1 MTSRSRVA
9 AITGGASG
17 IGLAFSKRWI
27 DSGGRVILLD
37 SQVPMLKCAV
47 EELGDAARGV
57 SVDVT
62 DRNSVDSAFES
73 IEKIEGR
80 LDALVNCA
88 GIADPEPSS
97 EITDE
102 SFSRMLDIHLT
113 GTMRCARAAYP
124 LLLKSDSA
132 SIVNLGSVAA
142 LAGMPQRAS
151 YTAAKAGIGGLTRTF
166 AAEWAPNGIRVNAVG
181 PGYVRTAL
189 TDGLVAEGKLNDTP
203 IKARTPMGRFAE
215 PEEIADVIYFLAGTS
230 STYVT
235 GHMLMADGGMT
246 IDGSWY

>member
-1 MTSRSRVA
+1 MTQRSRVA

-17 IGLAFSKRWI
+17 IGLAFSKCWI
-27 DSGGRVILLD
+27 DSGGTVILLD
-37 SQVPMLKCAV
+37 RQLPVLDRAV
-47 EELGDAARGV
+47 IELGDSARGIC
-57 SVDVT
+57 VDVT
-62 DRNSVDSAFES
+62 NRESVDSAFES
-73 IEKIEGR
+73 IKKTEGQ
-80 LDALVNCA
+80 LDALINCA

-113 GTMRCARAAYP
+113 GSMRCARAAYP
-124 LLLKSDSA
+124 LLLQSDSA

-151 YTAAKAGIGGLTRTF
+151 YTAAKAGIGGLTRTL
-166 AAEWAPNGIRVNAVG
+166 AAEWAPKGIRVNAVG

-189 TDGLVAEGKLNDTP
+189 TNALVAEGKLNDKP

-246 IDGSWY
+246 IDGAWY